1 MTQDID
7 KRLQGALLRIRGDHP
22 FFGTLALFA
31 EFRISDAVATAATD
45 GKILWFNPDFTARQN
60 PAQLCGLIVHELL
73 HAALQHLP
81 RRRER
86 DPLLWNIAADIVVNG
101 MVASDTSYTLP
112 EGGVENAKLAH
123 LSVEEIYEKLI
134 TGKLKVPKLG
144 LVDLLAGG
152 DHTAIGEE
160 QEAELQ
166 RHWRAAL
173 QQAGAV
179 ARRIGKGF
187 GRDGLDSLRDITE
200 ATAPSLNWREILWQ
214 FLVST
219 PCDFSGFD
227 RRFIWQKLY
236 LEDVVGES
244 VEVAIVLDTSGS
256 IGNDELGAF
265 MGEIQGILDAYP
277 QIQGQLFFADAELYG
292 PHPFNQHAA
301 IPAPKGGGGT
311 SFVPFFNWVQ
321 KEQDLGNVPLCI
333 YFTDGYGEFPR
344 QAPDVP
350 VLWVVVAGGLES
362 AGFPFGQIARM
373 GA

>member
-1 MTQDID
+1 MTQEID

-31 EFRISDAVATAATD
+31 EFRVSDTVPTAATD
-45 GKILWFNPDFTARQN
+45 GKVLWFNPDFTAKQN
-60 PAQLCGLIVHELL
+60 PSQLCGLIAHELL

-86 DPLLWNIAADIVVNG
+86 DPQLWNIAADIVVNG
-101 MVASDTSYTLP
+101 MVAGDTNYTLP
-112 EGGVENAKLAH
+112 EGGVENISLAH

-134 TGKLKVPKLG
+134 TGKLKMPKIG
-144 LVDLLAGG
+144 LLDLLGTG
-152 DHTAIGEE
+152 DHTAIDEE
-160 QEAELQ
+160 QQSALQ
-166 RHWRAAL
+166 RHWRAAV

-179 ARRIGKGF
+179 ARRMNKGF
-187 GRDGLDSLRDITE
+187 GHKGLDSLRDITE

-236 LEDVVGES
+236 LEDVVGET

-256 IGNDELGAF
+256 IGGDELGAF
-265 MGEIQGILDAYP
+265 MSEIQGILDAYP
-277 QIQGQLFFADAELYG
+277 QIQGNLFFADADLYG
-292 PHPFNQHAA
+292 PYPFNQHAE

-311 SFVPFFNWVQ
+311 SFVPFFDWVR
-321 KEQDLGNVPLCI
+321 KAAQDGSVPLCI
-333 YFTDGYGEFPR
+333 YFTDGYGSFPGVV
-344 QAPDVP
+344 PDVS
-350 VLWVVVAGGLES
+350 VLWVVIPGGLGS
-362 AGFPFGQIARM
+362 QDFPFGTVARI
-373 GA
+373 GT

>member
-1 MTQDID
+1 MTQEID

-31 EFRISDAVATAATD
+31 EFRVSDTVPTAATD
-45 GKILWFNPDFTARQN
+45 GKVLWFNPDFTAKQN
-60 PAQLCGLIVHELL
+60 PSQLCGLIAHELL

-86 DPLLWNIAADIVVNG
+86 DPKLWNIAADIVVNG
-101 MVASDTSYTLP
+101 MVSGDTNYTLP
-112 EGGVENAKLAH
+112 EGGVENATLAH

-134 TGKLKVPKLG
+134 TGKLKVPEIG
-144 LVDLLAGG
+144 LVDLLGG
-152 DHTAIGEE
+152 SDHGAIDEE
-160 QEAELQ
+160 QSASLQ
-166 RHWRAAL
+166 RHWRAAV

-179 ARRIGKGF
+179 ARRMNKGF
-187 GRDGLDSLRDITE
+187 GRNGLDRMRDITE

-256 IGNDELGAF
+256 IGGEDLGAF

-277 QIQGQLFFADAELYG
+277 HIHGNLFFADAELYG
-292 PHPFNQHAA
+292 PYPFSQHAG
-301 IPAPKGGGGT
+301 IPPPKGGGGT
-311 SFVPFFNWVQ
+311 SFVPFFDWVR
-321 KEQDLGNVPLCI
+321 KEAQDGSVPLCI
-333 YFTDGYGEFPR
+333 YFTDGYGSFPSVV
-344 QAPDVP
+344 PDVP
-350 VLWVVVAGGLES
+350 VLWVVIPGGLGS
-362 AGFPFGQIARM
+362 QDFPFGTVARI

>member
-1 MTQDID
+1 MTQEID

-31 EFRISDAVATAATD
+31 EFRVSDTVPTAATD
-45 GKILWFNPDFTARQN
+45 GKMLWFNPDFTAKQN
-60 PAQLCGLIVHELL
+60 PNQLCGLIAHELL

-86 DPLLWNIAADIVVNG
+86 DPQLWNIAADIVVNG
-101 MVASDTSYTLP
+101 MVAGDTNYTLP
-112 EGGVENAKLAH
+112 EGGVENASLAY

-134 TGKLKVPKLG
+134 TGKLKVPKIG
-144 LVDLLAGG
+144 LLDLLGGG
-152 DHTAIGEE
+152 DQTSIDEE
-160 QEAELQ
+160 QQSALQ
-166 RHWRAAL
+166 RHWRAAV
-173 QQAGAV
+173 QQASAV
-179 ARRIGKGF
+179 ARRMNKGF
-187 GRDGLDSLRDITE
+187 GHKGLDSLRDITE

-227 RRFIWQKLY
+227 RRFIWKKLY

-256 IGNDELGAF
+256 IGGEDLGAF

-277 QIQGQLFFADAELYG
+277 HIHGNLFFADAELYG
-292 PHPFNQHAA
+292 PYPFSQHAG
-301 IPAPKGGGGT
+301 IPPPKGGGGT
-311 SFVPFFNWVQ
+311 SFVPFFDWVR
-321 KEQDLGNVPLCI
+321 KEAQDGSVPLCI
-333 YFTDGYGEFPR
+333 YFTDGYGSFPSNV
-344 QAPDVP
+344 PDVP
-350 VLWVVVAGGLES
+350 VLWVVIPGGLGS
-362 AGFPFGQIARM
+362 QDFPFGTVARI

>member
-1 MTQDID
+1 VTQEID

-31 EFRISDAVATAATD
+31 EFRVSDTVPTAATD
-45 GKILWFNPDFTARQN
+45 GKVLWFNPDFTAKQN
-60 PAQLCGLIVHELL
+60 PSQLCGLIAHELL

-86 DPLLWNIAADIVVNG
+86 DPQLWNIAADIVVNG
-101 MVASDTSYTLP
+101 MVSGDTNYTLP
-112 EGGVENAKLAH
+112 EGGVENISLAH

-134 TGKLKVPKLG
+134 TGKLKVPKIG
-144 LVDLLAGG
+144 LLDLLGGG
-152 DHTAIGEE
+152 DHTAIDEE
-160 QEAELQ
+160 QQSALQ
-166 RHWRAAL
+166 RHWRAAV
-173 QQAGAV
+173 QQASAV
-179 ARRIGKGF
+179 ARRMNKGF
-187 GRDGLDSLRDITE
+187 GHKGLDSLRDITE

-236 LEDVVGES
+236 LEDVVGET

-256 IGNDELGAF
+256 IGGDELGAF
-265 MGEIQGILDAYP
+265 MTEIQGILDAYP
-277 QIQGQLFFADAELYG
+277 QIQGNLFFADADLYG
-292 PHPFNQHAA
+292 PHPFNQHVG

-311 SFVPFFNWVQ
+311 SFVPFFDWVR
-321 KEQDLGNVPLCI
+321 KEAQDGSVPLCI
-333 YFTDGYGEFPR
+333 YFTDGYGSFPGVV
-344 QAPDVP
+344 PDVP
-350 VLWVVVAGGLES
+350 VLWVVIPGGLES
-362 AGFPFGQIARM
+362 RDFPFGTVARM